1 MAPLPSRAEI
11 LGFIAKNEP
20 LDKTLERFPG
30 LTREHL
36 RALLREAALLMRAEE
51 QGAEASGPDLP
62 PQRPLVPAPAPRPAP
77 VGPQAPRPERGEAEA
92 DRPRPKAT
100 SGPTVED
107 LAPATAEGAS
117 GRKKLLVY
125 SDGAARGN
133 PGPAGAGAVLTRPDG
148 TLVSKAGKFL
158 GTATNNVAEYTAL
171 LLGLETALRLGAEEV
186 EVVADSELLV
196 RQLNGVYKVK
206 NAGLKP
212 LFEQAKAMLGRF
224 AKWTARH
231 VPREQNKLADEMS
244 NRAID
249 EKL

>member
-1 MAPLPSRAEI
+1 MDPLPSRAEI

-20 LDKTLERFPG
+20 LEKTLERFPG
-30 LTREHL
+30 LTRDHL

-51 QGAEASGPDLP
+51 QGAEAAGPDLP
-62 PQRPLVPAPAPRPAP
+62 PQRPLVPAPGPKPAADALARPAT
-77 VGPQAPRPERGEAEA
+77 RG
-92 DRPRPKAT
+92 

-107 LAPATAEGAS
+107 LAPAAIEGAT

-133 PGPAGAGAVLTRPDG
+133 PGPAGAGAVLTRVDG
-148 TLVSKAGKFL
+148 TVVSKAGKFL
-158 GTATNNVAEYTAL
+158 GEATNNVAEYSAL
-171 LLGLETALRLGAEEV
+171 LLGLEVARRVGADEV

-196 RQLNGVYKVK
+196 RQLNGQYKVK
-206 NAGLKP
+206 SAGLKP
-212 LFEQAKAMLGRF
+212 LFAQARQLLAGF
-224 AKWTARH
+224 DQWTARH

>member
-1 MAPLPSRAEI
+1 MNPLPSRAEI
-11 LGFIAKNEP
+11 LGFIAKHEP
-20 LDKTLERFPG
+20 LEKTLEHFPG

-62 PQRPLVPAPAPRPAP
+62 PQRPLVPAPT
-77 VGPQAPRPERGEAEA
+77 
-92 DRPRPKAT
+92 PKAVQPSPSPAT
-100 SGPTVED
+100 AKPGPTVED
-107 LAPATAEGAS
+107 LAPAAIDGAS
-117 GRKKLLVY
+117 GNKKLLVY

-133 PGPAGAGAVLTRPDG
+133 PGPAGAGAVLTRVDG
-148 TLVSKAGKFL
+148 TVVSKVGKFL

-171 LLGLETALRLGAEEV
+171 LLGLEVALRVGADEV

-196 RQLNGVYKVK
+196 RQLNGEYKVK

-212 LFEQAKAMLGRF
+212 LFAQAQALLTKFG
-224 AKWTARH
+224 KWTARH

-249 EKL
+249 ERL